1 MSIIHDQEPLFTERE
16 VLEAQS
22 CEQLVAMETDLRAII
37 SKAIAQTALIHDVLD
52 GNGYTRLNSDNVI
65 HLSRKVET

>member
-1 MSIIHDQEPLFTERE
+1 MTSIEQEPLFTERD
-16 VLEAQS
+16 VLEAQT

-52 GNGYTRLNSDNVI
+52 GNGYTRLNTDKVI
-65 HLSRKVET
+65 HMQRKVES